1 MLSGDNGI
9 LQQTTNARTK
19 TIHASVLEQMQLE
32 ASAYTVDKTTGKY
45 SNSLIDYLKSKL
57 IISDISGEEDKWLI
71 NVTTLLGSNQSMGK
85 GTYPND
91 VYILEKQD
99 TSTGSVVNT
108 KVATTTPIRIAATST
123 SQVTYKVVYYGND
136 TSESINLGTL
146 TDENKSNNN
155 DLAKLT
161 TDFKNMDE
169 GEFSYVLFSENDYE
183 IMTITDYDENDMRY
197 YYIKYN
203 GTRYKITIDNSGE
216 SSLVSNVEEYKDTL
230 KDVTY
235 AITND
240 IDIEKGYTRDIH
252 EFIENIY
259 DLEDIHYTSNDEN
272 IATIDS
278 NGIIRGIS
286 IGETTITLKGVNTG
300 KTKEINV
307 TVSQDLDN

>member
-9 LQQTTNARTK
+9 LQQTTNARTR
-19 TIHASVLEQMQLE
+19 TIHANVLEQLQLE

-91 VYILEKQD
+91 VYILEKQA
-99 TSTGSVVNT
+99 TSTGSIVNT
-108 KVATTTPIRIAATST
+108 KVATTTPIRISATTT

-146 TDENKSNNN
+146 TDENIDNNT
-155 DLAKLT
+155 DLEKLT
-161 TDFKNMDE
+161 SDFKNKDE
-169 GEFSYVLFSENDYE
+169 GEVLGILYSDNNYE
-183 IMTITDYDENDMRY
+183 IITITDYDENDIRY

-203 GTRYKITIDNSGE
+203 ETRYKITVVNGDEYSYVDSI
-216 SSLVSNVEEYKDTL
+216 EEYKETL

-240 IDIEKGYTRDIH
+240 IDIYRWGTADVHDY
-252 EFIENIY
+252 IENIY
-259 DLEDIHYTSNDEN
+259 ELEDMEYISNDEN

-278 NGIIRGIS
+278 SGIIRGIS
-286 IGETTITLKGVNTG
+286 EGETTITLKGVNTG

-307 TVSQDLDN
+307 IVSHGLD